1 MEIKEY
7 LAIFRKHFKIF
18 LLTVI
23 IFVLAGFLFQL
34 FRPLGFKS
42 QLTLNVTRIGSQQT
56 SDYRYD
62 NFYRLQA
69 DEKFAD
75 TIVRWLASPTVA
87 QRILNDSK
95 VATADSSHWKLSRI
109 FRAERVSSQV
119 VNLSYSAK
127 TQGIAQDLAKSVL
140 KIINQEAEELNK
152 IQKDESWFTVISGE
166 PIIKND
172 KWPWEIVILISF
184 LVGIAV
190 GLWTVLIKHY
200 LE

>member
-7 LAIFRKHFKIF
+7 LNIFRKHFKIF
-18 LLTVI
+18 LLIVI
-23 IFVLAGFLFQL
+23 VFVIAGFLFQL

-42 QLTLNVTRIGSQQT
+42 QLTLNITRIGSQQT

-75 TIVRWLASPTVA
+75 TVVRWLASPMVA
-87 QRILNDSK
+87 ERILNDSK
-95 VATADSSHWKLSRI
+95 VVTTGYSHWTLSRM
-109 FRAERVSSQV
+109 FKAERVSSQI

-127 TQGIAQDLAKSVL
+127 TQIIAQNLAKSVL
-140 KIINQEAEELNK
+140 KIINQETEELNK
-152 IQKDESWFTVISGE
+152 IQKDESWFTVISNE
-166 PIIKND
+166 PIIRKN

-184 LVGIAV
+184 LVGIIA
-190 GLWTVLIKHY
+190 GLWAVLIKHY